1 MVKYLIL
8 DTDFLIKILRNDKT
22 AKDYLEKILS
32 ETNDFFI
39 THVTLWELYQG
50 VYNSSK
56 VGSNFKATEELIE
69 YLDVL
74 PFTQAVAKKFGF
86 LITDLNKKG
95 TPIGVMDTLIAST
108 ALVYNLPLVTKNRS
122 HFDKTGIMIMEW

>member
-1 MVKYLIL
+1 VKYLIL

-56 VGSNFKATEELIE
+56 VESNLKATEELIE

-95 TPIGVMDTLIAST
+95 TPIGVMDTLIVST

>member
-1 MVKYLIL
+1 MKYLIL

-56 VGSNFKATEELIE
+56 VESNLKATEELIE

-95 TPIGVMDTLIAST
+95 TPIGVMDTLIVST